1 MKGMLT
7 VNFSFSLSF
16 REMCEYVDKIICSKK
31 KNVDLFF
38 PVLIL

>member
-16 REMCEYVDKIICSKK
+16 REMCEYVDNIMCSKK
-31 KNVDLFF
+31 KMLIFF
-38 PVLIL
+38 FLY